1 MLSCHGSLYCTFD
14 PTYKFVHSFTWNRSL
29 GVFLLRS
36 FACDWELS
44 FRSFVLVVSFGSFR
58 FPINV
63 NCNGGFHGTVTVSP
77 VSESL
82 SKSNFGSSAMKESS
96 NSSESPGL
104 TATRLGNGCGVAGW
118 SRSGNSSVSA
128 SDDKNETDFFIET
141 AFDFDQ
147 AGAMPRLCF
156 LLQTR

>member
-14 PTYKFVHSFTWNRSL
+14 PKYKFVHSFTWNISL
-29 GVFLLRS
+29 GVFLLGS

-58 FPINV
+58 FPINM
-63 NCNGGFHGTVTVSP
+63 NCNGGSHGTVTVLP

-82 SKSNFGSSAMKESS
+82 GEPEYFGSSAMKESS

-104 TATRLGNGCGVAGW
+104 IATHLGFGCGVAG
-118 SRSGNSSVSA
+118 SSGTGNDNVSS
-128 SDDKNETDFFIET
+128 SDNEGVVGLNQPGT
-141 AFDFDQ
+141 
-147 AGAMPRLCF
+147 MPRLCF
-156 LLQTR
+156 FKQTV